1 MKKTENNMKISIISA
16 IDKNRGIGKD
26 NKLLIHFPEDLKHFK
41 EITSGNPVIMGETT
55 YLSMGKPLPNRDNIV
70 LTLDPELKIEGC
82 LMARSIDESIEIA
95 KEKCKEKSCNEIF
108 IIGGASIYK
117 QFIDKADK
125 LYLTLI
131 DKEFEADTFF
141 PEYEDKFT
149 KLVKEEIFET
159 DKLNYKFIEL
169 EK

>member
-1 MKKTENNMKISIISA
+1 MKISIIVA

-41 EITSGNPVIMGETT
+41 EITSGKPVIMGETT
-55 YLSMGKPLPNRDNIV
+55 YLSIGRPLPNRDNIV
-70 LTLDPELKIEGC
+70 LTLNQDLKIENC
-82 LMARSIDESIEIA
+82 LIAHSIDESLEIA
-95 KEKCKEKSCNEIF
+95 KEKCEEKNINEVF

-149 KLVKEEIFET
+149 NLVKEETFET
-159 DKLNYKFIEL
+159 DDLNYKFIEL

>member
-1 MKKTENNMKISIISA
+1 MKKTENNMKISIIVA

-26 NKLLIHFPEDLKHFK
+26 NKLLVHFPEDLKHFK
-41 EITSGNPVIMGETT
+41 EITSGKPVILGEKT
-55 YLSMGKPLPNRDNIV
+55 YYSIGKPLPDRDNIV
-70 LTLDPELKIEGC
+70 LTLNSDLKIEGC
-82 LMARSIDESIEIA
+82 HMAHSIEESIEIA
-95 KEKCKEKSCNEIF
+95 KEICEKKNLNEIF

-141 PEYEDKFT
+141 PEYKDKFA
-149 KLVKEEIFET
+149 KLVKEESFET
-159 DKLNYKFIEL
+159 DDLNYKFIEL
-169 EK
+169 ER